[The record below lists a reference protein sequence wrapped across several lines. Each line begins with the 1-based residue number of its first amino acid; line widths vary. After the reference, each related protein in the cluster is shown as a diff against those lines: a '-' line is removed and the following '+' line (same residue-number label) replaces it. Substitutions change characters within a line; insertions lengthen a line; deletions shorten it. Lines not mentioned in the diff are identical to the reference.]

1 MTNDVLVKT
10 PIGVTLIVVICYIVG
25 EVYKIIFPK
34 EEMKRLIP
42 IVLAVFGAIL
52 GVLMYLIDKS
62 ILFNVDSIFTAILIG
77 IISGTSS
84 TGANQIIKQ
93 IFKKEGE
100 KENE

>member
-1 MTNDVLVKT
+1 MEIETLVKT

-25 EVYKIIFPK
+25 EVYKVIFPK

-42 IVLAVFGAIL
+42 VVLAVFGAIL
-52 GVLMYLIDKS
+52 GVLIYYIDKN
-62 ILFNVDSIFTAILIG
+62 ILFNVDSVFTAILIG

-93 IFKKEGE
+93 IFKNKGE

>member
-1 MTNDVLVKT
+1 MELNTS
-10 PIGVTLIVVICYIVG
+10 IGVSLIVVICYMVG
-25 EVYKIIFPK
+25 EAYKVIFPK

-42 IVLAVFGAIL
+42 VVLAVFGAIL
-52 GVLMYLIDKS
+52 GVLIYVIDKS
-62 ILFNVDSIFTAILIG
+62 ILFNVDSIFAAILIG

-100 KENE
+100 KEK

>member
-1 MTNDVLVKT
+1 METS
-10 PIGVTLIVVICYIVG
+10 IGVTLIVVICYMIG

-42 IVLAVFGAIL
+42 VVLAAFGAIL
-52 GVLMYLIDKS
+52 GILIYCIDKN
-62 ILFNVDSIFTAILIG
+62 ILFNVDSFLTAILIG